1 MKIHTRFCGIL
12 AAGCALGVALTP
24 RAAAVTDE
32 EFNTWKTMVQQ
43 LVEKVQKLEGVH
55 DQDQKTHEQ
64 DQQQIQRLKEQ
75 LGETQK
81 TATDAQQKAEAVAQA
96 QTPKPMPGEG
106 NATHNLTMVGDAQ
119 IGRATCREKEEAVAQ
134 AQTPKPMP
142 GEGNATHNF
151 TMVGDAEVQFGKTDG
166 QHSGFVLADFAPIF
180 LFRARDNVLFEA
192 GFDIKLQNGSVP
204 LATGMIGNSG
214 ASTTFDMSFAQLD
227 YMFNNYVTFVA
238 GDMLLPLGTYTER
251 GAGWINKIPDDPL
264 PRGVLPTSGIGA
276 QLRGAIPLDQ
286 SGQHVTYA
294 AYLANGPGS
303 VNGAGTAIVRDP
315 GGNPVLDAYGNTMP
329 NLDLGSNV
337 GFDSN
342 GNSIGNLH
350 GAPAGGGR
358 IGWFYPWKPHY
369 DLELGASGMVSQWDT
384 AGSLLWSAA
393 VADAALHISP
403 YFKLKGEY
411 IYSWQQTSDIGTI
424 KPWGWWIQ
432 AGYKL
437 SGLNLELP
445 VINNLE
451 LVGRYD
457 TVRDG
462 YGTTT
467 DRWTV
472 GYVYYFSNTLLF
484 QGDYEWLHSN
494 STTQPP
500 NLFVFQVAYG
510 F

>member
-1 MKIHTRFCGIL
+1 MKIPTQICGVL
-12 AAGCALGVALTP
+12 VAGCVLGVALTP

-32 EFNTWKTMVQQ
+32 EFNALKNMVQQ
-43 LVEKVQKLEGVH
+43 LGDKVQKLEGVH

-75 LGETQK
+75 VGETQK
-81 TATDAQQKAEAVAQA
+81 TATEAQQKAEAVAQA
-96 QTPKPMPGEG
+96 QPT
-106 NATHNLTMVGDAQ
+106 
-119 IGRATCREKEEAVAQ
+119 R
-134 AQTPKPMP
+134 PMP

-151 TMVGDAEVQFGKTDG
+151 TMVGDAEIQFGKTDG
-166 QHSGFVLADFAPIF
+166 QHNGFVMADFAPIF

-192 GFDIKLQNGSVP
+192 GFDIKLQNNAPFIPGTING
-204 LATGMIGNSG
+204 TGGG
-214 ASTTFDMSFAQLD
+214 PTTTFDMSFAQLD
-227 YMFNNYVTFVA
+227 YLFNDYVTFVG

-251 GAGWINKIPDDPL
+251 GAGWINKIPDDPM
-264 PRGVLPTSGIGA
+264 PRGVLPASGIGA
-276 QLRGAIPLDQ
+276 QLRGAVPFGM
-286 SGQHVTYA
+286 SGQSVTYA
-294 AYLANGPGS
+294 AYLVNGPGS
-303 VNGAGTAIVRDP
+303 VDGS
-315 GGNPVLDAYGNTMP
+315 GNSTTVDASGNTIP

-350 GAPAGGGR
+350 GAPGGGGR
-358 IGWFYPWKPHY
+358 IGWFHPWKAHY
-369 DLELGASGMVSQWDT
+369 DLELGVSGMASQWDT
-384 AGSLLWSAA
+384 DGSLLWSAA
-393 VADAALHISP
+393 VADAALHVSP
-403 YFKLKGEY
+403 YFELKGEF
-411 IYSWQQTSDIGTI
+411 IYSWQQTSDLGTL

-437 SGLNLELP
+437 AGLNLELP

-457 TVRDG
+457 TIRDG
-462 YGTTT
+462 FGTTT
-467 DRWTV
+467 DRWTM

-484 QGDYEWLHSN
+484 QGDYEFLHSN
-494 STTQPP
+494 GPTQPP

>member
-1 MKIHTRFCGIL
+1 MKIHTQLCGIL
-12 AAGCALGVALTP
+12 AAGCVLGVGLTP

-55 DQDQKTHEQ
+55 DLDQKTHEQ

-81 TATDAQQKAEAVAQA
+81 TATDAQQKA
-96 QTPKPMPGEG
+96 
-106 NATHNLTMVGDAQ
+106 
-119 IGRATCREKEEAVAQ
+119 EAVAQ

-192 GFDIKLQNGSVP
+192 GFDIKLQNNAPFNIPGTVNG
-204 LATGMIGNSG
+204 TGGG

-227 YMFNNYVTFVA
+227 FMFNNYVTFVA

-393 VADAALHISP
+393 VGDAALHISP
-403 YFKLKGEY
+403 YFELKGEY
-411 IYSWQQTSDIGTI
+411 IYSWQQTADSGTPT
-424 KPWGWWIQ
+424 PWGWWIQ

-437 SGLNLELP
+437 AGLNLELP
-445 VINNLE
+445 IINNLE

-457 TVRDG
+457 VTHDG
-462 YGTTT
+462 FGTKL

-484 QGDYEWLHSN
+484 QGDYEFLHSN
-494 STTQPP
+494 DPTQAH
-500 NLFVFQVAYG
+500 NRLVFQVAYG

>member
-1 MKIHTRFCGIL
+1 MKIHTQLCGIL
-12 AAGCALGVALTP
+12 AAGCVLGVGLTP
-24 RAAAVTDE
+24 RVAAVTDE

-55 DQDQKTHEQ
+55 DLDQKTHEQ

-81 TATDAQQKAEAVAQA
+81 TATDAQQKA
-96 QTPKPMPGEG
+96 
-106 NATHNLTMVGDAQ
+106 
-119 IGRATCREKEEAVAQ
+119 EAVAQ

-214 ASTTFDMSFAQLD
+214 SSTTFDMSFAQLD

-264 PRGVLPTSGIGA
+264 PRGVLPSSGIGA

-303 VNGAGTAIVRDP
+303 VDGSGNANTLDINGNKIA
-315 GGNPVLDAYGNTMP
+315 
-329 NLDLGSNV
+329 NLDLGGNV

-342 GNSIGNLH
+342 GNSVGNIH

-369 DLELGASGMVSQWDT
+369 DLELGASGMVSQWDA
-384 AGSLLWSAA
+384 AGSMLWSAA
-393 VADAALHISP
+393 VGDAALHISP
-403 YFKLKGEY
+403 YFELKGEY
-411 IYSWQQTSDIGTI
+411 IYSWQQTADSGTPT
-424 KPWGWWIQ
+424 PWGWWIQ

-437 SGLNLELP
+437 AGLNLELP
-445 VINNLE
+445 IINNLE

-457 TVRDG
+457 VAHDG
-462 YGTTT
+462 VGNKL

-484 QGDYEWLHSN
+484 QGDYEFLHSN
-494 STTQPP
+494 NPTQAPAH
-500 NLFVFQVAYG
+500 NMLVFQVAYG

>member
-1 MKIHTRFCGIL
+1 ML
-12 AAGCALGVALTP
+12 AAGCVLGVALTP

-32 EFNTWKTMVQQ
+32 EFNALKNVVQQ
-43 LVEKVQKLEGVH
+43 LGDKVQKLEQVH
-55 DQDQKTHEQ
+55 DQDQKTHVQ
-64 DQQQIQRLKEQ
+64 DQQQIERLKEQ
-75 LGETQK
+75 VGETQK
-81 TATDAQQKAEAVAQA
+81 TATDAQQKAEAA
-96 QTPKPMPGEG
+96 
-106 NATHNLTMVGDAQ
+106 
-119 IGRATCREKEEAVAQ
+119 AQ

-204 LATGMIGNSG
+204 LMNTPAGNPVNGNSG

-264 PRGVLPTSGIGA
+264 PRGVLPSSGIGA
-276 QLRGAIPLDQ
+276 QLRGALPVDMTGQ
-286 SGQHVTYA
+286 SITYA
-294 AYLANGPGS
+294 AYLVNGPGS
-303 VNGAGTAIVRDP
+303 VDGSGNANTLDINGNKIA
-315 GGNPVLDAYGNTMP
+315 
-329 NLDLGSNV
+329 NLDLGGNV

-342 GNSIGNLH
+342 GNSVGNIH

-369 DLELGASGMVSQWDT
+369 DLELGVSGMASQWDT
-384 AGSLLWSAA
+384 AGSMLWSAA
-393 VADAALHISP
+393 VGDAALHISP
-403 YFKLKGEY
+403 YFELKGEY
-411 IYSWQQTSDIGTI
+411 IYSWQQTADSGTPT
-424 KPWGWWIQ
+424 PWGWWIQ

-437 SGLNLELP
+437 AGLNLELP
-445 VINNLE
+445 IINNLE

-457 TVRDG
+457 VSHDG
-462 YGTTT
+462 FGTKL

-484 QGDYEWLHSN
+484 QGDYEFLHSN
-494 STTQPP
+494 DPTQAH
-500 NLFVFQVAYG
+500 NRLVFQVAYG

>member
-1 MKIHTRFCGIL
+1 ML

-32 EFNTWKTMVQQ
+32 EFSTWKTMVQQ

-55 DQDQKTHEQ
+55 EQDQKNHEQ

-81 TATDAQQKAEAVAQA
+81 TATDAQQKAEAAAQA
-96 QTPKPMPGEG
+96 QTP
-106 NATHNLTMVGDAQ
+106 
-119 IGRATCREKEEAVAQ
+119 R
-134 AQTPKPMP
+134 PMP

-192 GFDIKLQNGSVP
+192 GFDIKLQNNAPFNVP
-204 LATGMIGNSG
+204 GTANGTGGGAT
-214 ASTTFDMSFAQLD
+214 TTFDMSFAQLD
-227 YMFNNYVTFVA
+227 FMFNNYVTFVA

-276 QLRGAIPLDQ
+276 QLRGALPLDQ
-286 SGQHVTYA
+286 SGQHITYA

-303 VNGAGTAIVRDP
+303 VSGAGTAIVRDP
-315 GGNPVLDAYGNTMP
+315 GGNPILDAYGNTMP

-337 GFDSN
+337 GFDNN

-358 IGWFYPWKPHY
+358 IGWFYSWKPHY

-393 VADAALHISP
+393 VADAALHVSP
-403 YFKLKGEY
+403 YFELKGEY
-411 IYSWQQTSDIGTI
+411 IYSWQQTADSGTPT
-424 KPWGWWIQ
+424 PWGWWIQ

-437 SGLNLELP
+437 AGLNLELP
-445 VINNLE
+445 IINNLE

-457 TVRDG
+457 VTHDG
-462 YGTTT
+462 FGTKL

-484 QGDYEWLHSN
+484 QGDYEFLHSN
-494 STTQPP
+494 DPTQAH
-500 NLFVFQVAYG
+500 NRLVFQVAYG

>member
-1 MKIHTRFCGIL
+1 
-12 AAGCALGVALTP
+12 V
-24 RAAAVTDE
+24 
-32 EFNTWKTMVQQ
+32 
-43 LVEKVQKLEGVH
+43 
-55 DQDQKTHEQ
+55 
-64 DQQQIQRLKEQ
+64 
-75 LGETQK
+75 
-81 TATDAQQKAEAVAQA
+81 
-96 QTPKPMPGEG
+96 
-106 NATHNLTMVGDAQ
+106 
-119 IGRATCREKEEAVAQ
+119 
-134 AQTPKPMP
+134 
-142 GEGNATHNF
+142 
-151 TMVGDAEVQFGKTDG
+151 
-166 QHSGFVLADFAPIF
+166 S
-180 LFRARDNVLFEA
+180 
-192 GFDIKLQNGSVP
+192 
-204 LATGMIGNSG
+204 
-214 ASTTFDMSFAQLD
+214 
-227 YMFNNYVTFVA
+227 
-238 GDMLLPLGTYTER
+238 
-251 GAGWINKIPDDPL
+251 
-264 PRGVLPTSGIGA
+264 VLPASGIGA
-276 QLRGAIPLDQ
+276 QLRGAVPFGRPGQ
-286 SGQHVTYA
+286 SVTYA
-294 AYLANGPGS
+294 AYLVNGPSS
-303 VNGAGTAIVRDP
+303 VDGTGTATTQIL
-315 GGNPVLDAYGNTMP
+315 NPDGTTSTVP
-329 NLDLGSNV
+329 NLDLGGNV

-342 GNSIGNLH
+342 GNSVGNLH
-350 GAPAGGGR
+350 GAPGGGGR
-358 IGWFYPWKPHY
+358 IGWFCPWKPHY
-369 DLELGASGMVSQWDT
+369 DLELGVSGMASQWDT

-403 YFKLKGEY
+403 YFELKGEF
-411 IYSWQQTSDIGTI
+411 IYTWQQTSDIGTI

>member
-1 MKIHTRFCGIL
+1 ML

-32 EFNTWKTMVQQ
+32 EFNALKNMVQQ
-43 LVEKVQKLEGVH
+43 LGDKVQKLEGVH

-75 LGETQK
+75 VGETQK
-81 TATDAQQKAEAVAQA
+81 TATNALQQVKAVAQA
-96 QTPKPMPGEG
+96 QPP
-106 NATHNLTMVGDAQ
+106 
-119 IGRATCREKEEAVAQ
+119 R
-134 AQTPKPMP
+134 PMP

-151 TMVGDAEVQFGKTDG
+151 TMAGDAEIQFGKVDG

-192 GFDIKLQNGSVP
+192 GFDITLQNNAPYTPGTING
-204 LATGMIGNSG
+204 TGGG
-214 ASTTFDMSFAQLD
+214 AKTTFDMSFAQLD
-227 YMFNNYVTFVA
+227 YLFNDYVTFVA
-238 GDMLLPLGTYTER
+238 GDVLLPLGTYVER
-251 GAGWINKIPDDPL
+251 SAGWINKVIDDPL
-264 PRGVLPTSGIGA
+264 PVGLLPTSGIGA
-276 QLRGAIPLDQ
+276 QLRGAVPVGM
-286 SGQHVTYA
+286 SGQSVTYA
-294 AYLANGPGS
+294 AYLVNGPGS
-303 VNGAGTAIVRDP
+303 VYGS
-315 GGNPVLDAYGNTMP
+315 GNST
-329 NLDLGSNV
+329 NLDLNSNV

-358 IGWFYPWKPHY
+358 IGWFYPWKAHY
-369 DLELGASGMVSQWDT
+369 DLELGVSGMASQWDT

-393 VADAALHISP
+393 VADAALHVSP
-403 YFKLKGEY
+403 YFELKGEF
-411 IYSWQQTSDIGTI
+411 IYTWQQTSDIGTI

>member
-1 MKIHTRFCGIL
+1 MKIHTQLCGIL
-12 AAGCALGVALTP
+12 AAGCVLGVGLTP
-24 RAAAVTDE
+24 RVAAVTDE

-55 DQDQKTHEQ
+55 DLDQKTHEQ

-81 TATDAQQKAEAVAQA
+81 TATDAQQKA
-96 QTPKPMPGEG
+96 
-106 NATHNLTMVGDAQ
+106 
-119 IGRATCREKEEAVAQ
+119 EAVAQ

-192 GFDIKLQNGSVP
+192 GFDIKLQNGGAP
-204 LATGMIGNSG
+204 PGTGGG

-227 YMFNNYVTFVA
+227 FMFNNYVTFVA

-251 GAGWINKIPDDPL
+251 GAGWLNKIPDDPL

-303 VNGAGTAIVRDP
+303 VSGAGTAIVRDP

-393 VADAALHISP
+393 VADAALHVSP
-403 YFKLKGEY
+403 YFELKGEY
-411 IYSWQQTSDIGTI
+411 IYSWEQTSDSGTPT
-424 KPWGWWIQ
+424 PWGWWIQ

-437 SGLNLELP
+437 AGLNLELP
-445 VINNLE
+445 IINNLE

-457 TVRDG
+457 VTHDG
-462 YGTTT
+462 FGTKL

-484 QGDYEWLHSN
+484 QGDYEFLHSN
-494 STTQPP
+494 DPTQAH
-500 NLFVFQVAYG
+500 NRLVFQVAYG

>member
-75 LGETQK
+75 VGETQK
-81 TATDAQQKAEAVAQA
+81 TATDAQQKAEAAAQA
-96 QTPKPMPGEG
+96 QTP
-106 NATHNLTMVGDAQ
+106 
-119 IGRATCREKEEAVAQ
+119 R
-134 AQTPKPMP
+134 PMP

-151 TMVGDAEVQFGKTDG
+151 TMVGDAEVQFGKVDG
-166 QHSGFVLADFAPIF
+166 QHSGFALADFAPIF

-192 GFDIKLQNGSVP
+192 GFDITLQNNAPGTTSGTGGG
-204 LATGMIGNSG
+204 AT
-214 ASTTFDMSFAQLD
+214 TTFDMSFAQLD
-227 YMFNNYVTFVA
+227 YLFNDYITFVA

-251 GAGWINKIPDDPL
+251 SAGWLNKLPDDPL
-264 PRGVLPTSGIGA
+264 PRSFLPESGIGA
-276 QLRGAIPLDQ
+276 QLRGAVPLGLPGQ
-286 SGQHVTYA
+286 SVTYA
-294 AYLANGPGS
+294 AYLVNGPGS
-303 VNGAGTAIVRDP
+303 VDGSGHATATD
-315 GGNPVLDAYGNTMP
+315 GSGNTIP

-350 GAPAGGGR
+350 GAPGGGGR
-358 IGWFYPWKPHY
+358 IGWFCPWKPHY
-369 DLELGASGMVSQWDT
+369 DLELGVSGMASQWDS
-384 AGSLLWSAA
+384 AGSLLWGGG
-393 VADAALHISP
+393 VVDAAIHIGPSVEI
-403 YFKLKGEY
+403 KGEY
-411 IYSWQQTSDIGTI
+411 IHTWQQTSDAGTLT
-424 KPWGWWIQ
+424 PWGWWIQ

-445 VINNLE
+445 LVNNLE

-457 TVRDG
+457 TTHNG
-462 YGTTT
+462 YNTTAGGFGATT

-484 QGDYEWLHSN
+484 EGDYEFLHSN
-494 STTQPP
+494 DPAQAH
-500 NLFVFQVAYG
+500 NQLIFQLGYG

>member
-1 MKIHTRFCGIL
+1 MKIHTQLCGIL
-12 AAGCALGVALTP
+12 AAGCVLGVGLTP

-55 DQDQKTHEQ
+55 EQDQKNHEQ

-81 TATDAQQKAEAVAQA
+81 TATDAQQKAEAAAQA
-96 QTPKPMPGEG
+96 QPP
-106 NATHNLTMVGDAQ
+106 
-119 IGRATCREKEEAVAQ
+119 R
-134 AQTPKPMP
+134 PMP

-192 GFDIKLQNGSVP
+192 GFDIKLQNNAAFMPGTVNG
-204 LATGMIGNSG
+204 TGGG
-214 ASTTFDMSFAQLD
+214 PTTTFDMSFAQLD
-227 YMFNNYVTFVA
+227 YLFNDYVTFVA

-264 PRGVLPTSGIGA
+264 PRGVLPSSGIGA
-276 QLRGAIPLDQ
+276 QLRGAIPVSQTGQ
-286 SGQHVTYA
+286 SVSYA

-303 VNGAGTAIVRDP
+303 LDGTGIH
-315 GGNPVLDAYGNTMP
+315 NQ
-329 NLDLGSNV
+329 LDLSSNV

-350 GAPAGGGR
+350 GAPGGGGR

-369 DLELGASGMVSQWDT
+369 DLELGVSGMASQWDT

-393 VADAALHISP
+393 VGDAALHISP
-403 YFKLKGEY
+403 YFELKGEY
-411 IYSWQQTSDIGTI
+411 IYSWQQTADSGTPT
-424 KPWGWWIQ
+424 PWGWWIQ

-437 SGLNLELP
+437 AGLNLELP
-445 VINNLE
+445 IINNLE

-457 TVRDG
+457 VTHDG
-462 YGTTT
+462 FGTKL

-484 QGDYEWLHSN
+484 QGDYEFLHSN
-494 STTQPP
+494 DPTLAH
-500 NLFVFQVAYG
+500 NMLVFQVAYG